1 MTERAETSA
10 DSDPSLANE
19 SETRRSAD
27 SSERAYT
34 TIRKLLVEFKLKRPS
49 ENLMKPLQQAT
60 VPRVLPGDEVHILA
74 KNLSSK
80 LIDIN
85 ILYVGSDYSITHIDA
100 QRLVPNATIEEGLL
114 AFTDASF
121 GFERM
126 IAVLTEAPPQ
136 SAIEDLSFLAQGG
149 VPPATRAASGQ
160 PAFSDMLRDIGL
172 APATRSAMKLG
183 DKNASMGAVLIFPV
197 ETVPA
202 S

>member
-1 MTERAETSA
+1 MS
-10 DSDPSLANE
+10 SLQ
-19 SETRRSAD
+19 
-27 SSERAYT
+27 
-34 TIRKLLVEFKLKRPS
+34 P
-49 ENLMKPLQQAT
+49 AT

-114 AFTDASF
+114 AFTDVSF

-160 PAFSDMLRDIGL
+160 PGFADMLRDIGL

-183 DKNASMGAVLIFPV
+183 DRNTLMGAVMIFPV

-202 S
+202 R